1 MKRLTQLSYDKMSSD
16 QKALHDE
23 ILSGPRT
30 RIAGPMYAW
39 FLNPSYGS
47 LIQKVGA
54 FCRYETSLEPRLSEL
69 AIIIVARHWDA
80 DVEWFSHTKIG
91 LEKGIS
97 QDTIHAIEQKTRPNF
112 ERTDEELVFDIT
124 DSILKTKG
132 LDDKL
137 FNRAIEHMG
146 KKTLLELTAI
156 IGYYCNVAIQLNVFQ
171 IPTDTGHT
179 LAAND

>member
-1 MKRLTQLSYDKMSSD
+1 MNRLQQLSYDEMSSE

-30 RIAGPMYAW
+30 QIAGPMHAW

-69 AIIIVARHWDA
+69 AIIVVARHWNA

-91 LEKGIS
+91 LEKGIN
-97 QDTIHAIEQKTRPNF
+97 QDTISAIEKKVRPKF
-112 ERTDEELVFDIT
+112 ERLDEELVYDIT
-124 DSILKTKG
+124 NSILKTKG
-132 LDDKL
+132 LNDEL
-137 FNRAIEHMG
+137 FKRAMEHMN

-179 LAAND
+179 LATKD